1 MALYSQ
7 IPSKRFSTC
16 TALCTDCQIAFWVP
30 SISGVVLALLLIV
43 AAITISFA
51 QVINPTQVG
60 VIQNGSG
67 AIPPLEGPSTVFISG
82 NYAYVVS
89 DNSLEI
95 VDITLPGA
103 PVHKGSLTDGTGGAL
118 LGQPTSVYVS
128 GNYAYVTSLNSSA
141 LEIVDVTNPAAPVHK
156 GSLTDYTVG
165 PLLGQ
170 PRSVY
175 VSGNYAYVASS
186 GSDALEI
193 VDVTNPAVPVH
204 KGSLTDGTG
213 GALLSF
219 PISVY
224 VSGNYAYVTS
234 FGYNGGPGTL
244 EIVDVT
250 NPADPVHKGSLTDGT
265 GGALL
270 LYPTSVYVS
279 GNYAYVT
286 SLDSH
291 SLEIVDVTNP
301 AAPVHKGSLTDGTG
315 GALLSFP
322 VSVYVSGNYAYVAS
336 NGSNALEI
344 VDVTN
349 PAVPVHKGSL
359 TDGTGGALL
368 VYPASVYVSGNYAY
382 VASFGSN
389 AIEIVDVT
397 NPADPVHKGSLTN
410 GTGGALLG
418 FPASVYV
425 SGNYAYVASTVSNAL
440 EIVDVTNPADPVHK
454 GSLTNGTGGALLDS
468 PSSVYVSGNLAF
480 VASSGSNALEIVD
493 VTNPAAPVHK
503 GSLIDGTDGALL
515 GQPSSVYVS
524 GNYAYVASF
533 GSNALE
539 IVDVTNPAA
548 PVHKG
553 SLTDGTGALLVY
565 PASVYVSG
573 NYAYV
578 TSFGNNG
585 GTGSLEIVDINDPV
599 SPVQI
604 GRLTD
609 GTDGALLSFPV
620 SVYVSGNYAYV
631 ASNGSNALEIVD
643 VTNPSAP
650 VHKGS
655 LTNGT
660 GGAGLVNPRSVYVS
674 GRYAFVASAHNI
686 EIVDVTNPA
695 APVHKAS
702 LTSVTGAMLVD
713 PLSVYVSG
721 YYAYVTS
728 AGNTLSIIYNYAP
741 SISAFTRSG
750 AVGTIVTITGQNFNT
765 FVGVSFN
772 GIPATVT
779 GLTATSLTVTVPP
792 GTTVGPIDVTY
803 SGNKVTS
810 ANNFLVIPTASEA
823 ANIQQAS
830 FTSGWS
836 DVGVGPYTEGTY
848 FLDVS
853 TDNFVTFVTGYN
865 NKPLGKVTSFSVTG
879 LSPGTSYQYRVR
891 SSDGTLSS
899 GNSNAITAVTIPATP
914 VTNAAT
920 QVTQTGFSV
929 NWNTVSAAT
938 GYYLDVAY
946 DIGFTNFLNGINN
959 SRISSTTQVVSGA
972 GSGVRYYYRVRSG
985 NVSGVSPSSAIDSV
999 ITIPTNPL
1007 ATPGSSVTAT
1017 GFTASWSSV
1026 IGSDSYYL
1034 DVSSDNF
1041 ITLITG
1047 YNNKLVGSNT
1057 SYDLTGLSSG
1067 TNYQYR
1073 VRASNASGSS
1083 GNSNI
1088 VSLITLPAIP
1098 MANAATNIT
1107 QNSFGVSWT
1116 AVTGA
1121 ASYSIDVATDNGFLA
1136 LIYNNINVNNVSSFA
1151 LSSLSPGTTHY
1162 FRLRANNAS
1171 GSSENSNIISA
1182 TTFAQLPSSQSTG
1195 ITFSG
1200 ITSTS
1205 FTINYNPGNGASHLT
1220 VISAEAT
1227 LNSLPIDG
1235 NNYTPN
1241 TLYGEGSPLGAGY
1254 VVGTGVGPITV
1265 TGLSPATTYYVQV
1278 FDFNGS
1284 GGTENYNT
1292 LAAANNPA
1300 SQITLSTIPT
1310 EQPTALTFSNQTGT
1324 SVNVSFTPAN
1334 GNPTGYLVLRSS
1346 GIAPTAVPGQ
1356 GISYAIGTTVGNA
1369 TVASSGASIS
1379 FFEGG
1384 LPTSTKYYYSIY
1396 AFNGGGASVSYLTAS
1411 PLQGNVTLDIAPP
1424 VITASNSSTIDKS
1437 STPTFA
1443 ASITDNVGVASAQ
1456 LFYKGISQKEFK
1468 VAAMNSL
1475 GSNNYSITV
1484 QTDWYDEMGLEYY
1497 FMASD
1502 ENENQTS
1509 KPASTNT
1516 AQLVYKSP
1524 ILLPALPSGTGL
1536 SDYRIKSFPY
1546 QLKLEGGNKV
1556 PNVYPGVPW
1565 NDNTKAAM
1573 WWWNSALKNG
1583 SGEYEQYG
1591 SATSFETVDP
1601 GKGYWVIV
1609 DNAPNISL
1617 SNVEAPKYNHTNLF
1631 KMTLKPKWNEIGNP
1645 YPVTISW
1652 DDVRTFNPNVAFS
1665 SLTEYDGTG
1674 YKDAK
1679 ELKAFEGGFVM
1690 NLGSSDITIQ
1700 IPFPGQTSTG
1710 GRVGAIG
1717 SDISQE
1723 DWNIFLHIDQ
1733 NGFTNQLGGF
1743 GMHPLAHSGQDRF
1756 DNFNPPRF
1764 MDIPEVNFMNP
1775 EYSDATFSNDMVK
1788 SQEDYTWQFTPSGI
1802 TGKPA
1807 QLNWN
1812 PGIVSNS
1819 SKKLFLLDEDLVK
1832 VIDMSSISQYNFTL
1846 TKDSRFRIFYGSNIE
1861 SKITTPGIAI
1871 SAPYPNPLTNDAV
1884 SNINI
1889 ALPESSRDYKINL
1902 QLYNGQGDLMES
1914 INKTL
1919 STGIHRL
1926 EFTLAGQHH
1935 SSGIYIYRLAV
1946 TGENTSSIQTGKIV
1960 KP

>member
-1 MALYSQ
+1 MPLYSQ
-7 IPSKRFSTC
+7 IPSNRFSTC
-16 TALCTDCQIAFWVP
+16 TALSADCQVAFWVP
-30 SISGVVLALLLIV
+30 SISGVVLALLLAV

-51 QVINPTQVG
+51 QVINPAQVG

-67 AIPPLEGPSTVFISG
+67 TIPALGDPKSVYVSG
-82 NYAYVVS
+82 NFAYVAS
-89 DNSLEI
+89 AGSNALEI

-103 PVHKGSLTDGTGGAL
+103 PIHKGSLTNGTGGAL
-118 LGQPTSVYVS
+118 LDGPNSVYVS
-128 GNYAYVTSLNSSA
+128 GNYAYVTS
-141 LEIVDVTNPAAPVHK
+141 E
-156 GSLTDYTVG
+156 
-165 PLLGQ
+165 
-170 PRSVY
+170 R
-175 VSGNYAYVASS
+175 
-186 GSDALEI
+186 
-193 VDVTNPAVPVH
+193 
-204 KGSLTDGTG
+204 
-213 GALLSF
+213 
-219 PISVY
+219 
-224 VSGNYAYVTS
+224 
-234 FGYNGGPGTL
+234 
-244 EIVDVT
+244 
-250 NPADPVHKGSLTDGT
+250 
-265 GGALL
+265 
-270 LYPTSVYVS
+270 
-279 GNYAYVT
+279 
-286 SLDSH
+286 
-291 SLEIVDVTNP
+291 
-301 AAPVHKGSLTDGTG
+301 
-315 GALLSFP
+315 
-322 VSVYVSGNYAYVAS
+322 
-336 NGSNALEI
+336 SNALEI

-349 PAVPVHKGSL
+349 R
-359 TDGTGGALL
+359 GA
-368 VYPASVYVSGNYAY
+368 
-382 VASFGSN
+382 
-389 AIEIVDVT
+389 
-397 NPADPVHKGSLTN
+397 PVHKGSLTN
-410 GTGGALLG
+410 GTGGALLNG
-418 FPASVYV
+418 PLSVYV
-425 SGNYAYVASTVSNAL
+425 SVNYAY
-440 EIVDVTNPADPVHK
+440 
-454 GSLTNGTGGALLDS
+454 
-468 PSSVYVSGNLAF
+468 

-493 VTNPAAPVHK
+493 VSNPAVPVHKGSLTHGTGGALLVGPNSVFASGNYAYLTSAGSNALEIVDVTNPGAPVHK
-503 GSLIDGTDGALL
+503 GSLTSDTGGALL
-515 GQPSSVYVS
+515 DSLLSVHVSGNYAYVVSVQPYGEVGSPEGLEIVDITNPGAPVHKGSIELFYPQSVYVSGNYAYVACYTRLEIVDVTNPAAPVLKGSLGVLSTSVYISGNYAYVTSAFNALEIVDVTNRGAPVLKGSLINGSGGALLFNPISVYVSGNYAYVTSSGSSSGTLEIVDVTNPGAPVHKGSLTGGSGGALLDGASSVYVS
-524 GNYAYVASF
+524 GNYAYVASYA
-533 GSNALE
+533 SNALE

-553 SLTDGTGALLVY
+553 SLTDGMGGALLSNPNAVY
-565 PASVYVSG
+565 VSGNYAYVASSGSNALEIIDVTNPGAPVHKGSLTDGMGGALLSSPASVYVSG

-578 TSFGNNG
+578 ASL
-585 GTGSLEIVDINDPV
+585 GSD
-599 SPVQI
+599 
-604 GRLTD
+604 
-609 GTDGALLSFPV
+609 
-620 SVYVSGNYAYV
+620 
-631 ASNGSNALEIVD
+631 ALEIID
-643 VTNPSAP
+643 VTNPDAP

-660 GGAGLVNPRSVYVS
+660 GGALLNFPSSVYVS
-674 GRYAFVASAHNI
+674 GNYAYVGSYGSNALEIVDVTNPDAPVHKGSLTDGMGGALLSSPISIYVSGNYAYVGSYGSHAL

-695 APVHKAS
+695 APVRKGSLTNGKGGAS
-702 LTSVTGAMLVD
+702 LSSPSSVF
-713 PLSVYVSG
+713 VSG
-721 YYAYVTS
+721 NYAYVAS
-728 AGNTLSIIYNYAP
+728 FGSNALSIIYNYAP
-741 SISAFTRSG
+741 VISAFTPSG
-750 AVGTIVTITGQNFNT
+750 AVGTTVSINGQNFNT
-765 FVGVSFN
+765 FVRVEINGMPATISEVTETTLTITVPAGASIGLISVSYN
-772 GIPATVT
+772 GIKETSSNNFIVT
-779 GLTATSLTVTVPP
+779 PT
-792 GTTVGPIDVTY
+792 
-803 SGNKVTS
+803 TS
-810 ANNFLVIPTASEA
+810 AA
-823 ANIQQAS
+823 AS
-830 FTSGWS
+830 FQQTSFTANWS
-836 DVGVGPYTEGTY
+836 DVGAAGY

-853 TDNFVTFVTGYN
+853 TDNFNTFVGAYN
-865 NKPLGKVTSFSVTG
+865 NFLLANVTSYQVEG
-879 LSPGTSYQYRVR
+879 LSPGTTYQYRVR
-891 SSDGTLSS
+891 SSDGTMSS
-899 GNSNAITAVTIPATP
+899 GNSNAITAFTIPATP

-920 QVTQTGFSV
+920 QITQTGFRV
-929 NWNTVSAAT
+929 NWNSVLAAT

-959 SRISSTTQVVSGA
+959 SSISSTTQVVSGA

-1007 ATPGSSVTAT
+1007 AIPGSSVTAT

-1098 MANAATNIT
+1098 VANTATNIT

-1292 LAAANNPA
+1292 VAAANNPA
-1300 SQITLSTIPT
+1300 SQLALSTIPT
-1310 EQPTALTFSNQTGT
+1310 EQPTALAFSNQTGT

-1346 GIAPTAVPGQ
+1346 GTAPTATPVQ
-1356 GISYAIGTTVGNA
+1356 GIPYSIGTTVGNA

-1379 FFEGG
+1379 FFDGG

-1411 PLQGNVTLDIAPP
+1411 PLQGNVTLDVIPP
-1424 VITASNSSTIDKS
+1424 VITALNSSTIDKS

-1443 ASITDNVGVASAQ
+1443 ASITDNVGVAAAQ

-1475 GSNNYSITV
+1475 GSNNYSVTV

-1509 KPASTNT
+1509 KPASANT

-1591 SATSFETVDP
+1591 SPTSFQTVDP
-1601 GKGYWVIV
+1601 GKGYWIIV

-1645 YPVTISW
+1645 YPVPISW
-1652 DDVRTFNPNVAFS
+1652 DDVKAFNPNVAFS
-1665 SLTEYDGTG
+1665 SLTKYDGTG

-1679 ELKAFEGGFVM
+1679 ELEAFEGGFVM
-1690 NLGSSDITIQ
+1690 NLGSSDITVQ

-1717 SDISQE
+1717 SDISQD

-1743 GMHPLAHSGQDRF
+1743 GMHPLAQSGKDRY

-1764 MDIPEVNFMNP
+1764 LDIPEVNFTNQ
-1775 EYSDATFSNDMVK
+1775 ESGATFSNDMVK
-1788 SQEDYTWQFTPSGI
+1788 SQENYTWQFTPAGI
-1802 TGKPA
+1802 VGKPA

-1812 PGIVSNS
+1812 PGITNNS
-1819 SKKLFLLDEDLVK
+1819 TRQLFLFDEELVK
-1832 VIDMSSISQYNFTL
+1832 VIDMSSVSQYHFTL
-1846 TKDSRFRIFYGSNIE
+1846 TKSSRFHILYGD
-1861 SKITTPGIAI
+1861 KITTPGIAM
-1871 SAPYPNPLTNDAV
+1871 SEPYPNPLTHDALA
-1884 SNINI
+1884 NINV
-1889 ALPESSRDYKINL
+1889 ALPESSRAYDINL
-1902 QLYNGQGDLMES
+1902 QVYNAQGDLIES
-1914 INKTL
+1914 MNKTL
-1919 STGIHRL
+1919 TSGIHRL
-1926 EFTLAGQHH
+1926 EFTLAGEYLK
-1935 SSGIYIYRLAV
+1935 SGMYFYRLSV
-1946 TGENTSSIQTGKIV
+1946 IGEKKSSVQTGKIV